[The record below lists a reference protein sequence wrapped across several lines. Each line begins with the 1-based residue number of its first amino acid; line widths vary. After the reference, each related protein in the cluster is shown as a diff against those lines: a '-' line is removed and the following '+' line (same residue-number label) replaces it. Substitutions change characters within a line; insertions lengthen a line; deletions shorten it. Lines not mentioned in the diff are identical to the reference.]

1 MTDPYVDLDT
11 GALQNLLGITDP
23 AELAQDE
30 AELSALRLIELRAEP
45 LPGAYDLDHL
55 QDVHWFLFQDVYAW
69 AGRLRTVT
77 LGRRQMFCRPENLES
92 TADGIFTDL
101 ARDDHLRGRDVA
113 AFLDGL
119 TTLLAR
125 LNLLHPFREGN
136 GRTQRAF
143 LSQLAT
149 DAGYLLRWTAMDRDR
164 NIAASRAAHDGDLGP
179 LRAMLAPLVHP
190 LDELPPGGPGS

>member
-1 MTDPYVDLDT
+1 MTDPYLDLDA
-11 GALQNLLGITDP
+11 GALQNRLGITDS

-30 AELSALRLIELRAEP
+30 VELSALRLIELRAEP

-55 QDVHWFLFQDVYAW
+55 QDV
-69 AGRLRTVT
+69 
-77 LGRRQMFCRPENLES
+77 
-92 TADGIFTDL
+92 
-101 ARDDHLRGRDVA
+101 
-113 AFLDGL
+113 L

-143 LSQLAT
+143 LAQLAT
-149 DAGYLLRWTAMDRDR
+149 DAGYLLRWTAMDREQ
-164 NIAASRAAHDGDLGP
+164 NIAASRAAHDGDLQP

-190 LDELPPGGPGS
+190 LDELPHGEPDSR